1 MNSQLIGDFL
11 VGIILG
17 GIPLSVSLIFA
28 GLGEMFTQ
36 RSGVFN
42 LGVEGIMML
51 SAFLGFFIEF
61 SIGSSIIGILA
72 AMAGG
77 ALMGLLMGLVSVTF
91 KAPQGISGI
100 GLFMLGW
107 GLSGTLFRVYVRGIT
122 PIDGIGNVFIPF
134 LSDIP
139 VIGSILFSQNP
150 LVYIAFLLAPA
161 ASWLLFKTS
170 WGLKVRTVGTTP
182 AAADTVGINVVKIRY
197 QCLII
202 GGTMAGLAGAYL
214 SICQVHLFTDNIT
227 AGRGFIAV
235 ALVYFGRWKP
245 LGIIGGALL
254 FSMAHSFQRLI
265 QVYGINFPYEIAV
278 IIPYVLVIAVLALT
292 WKSQSLGPLSLG
304 KPYDR
309 EFRG

>member
-1 MNSQLIGDFL
+1 MIQEFI

-17 GIPLSVSLIFA
+17 GIPLSVSLLLA

-51 SAFLGFFIEF
+51 SAFIGFFVVYT
-61 SIGSSIIGILA
+61 IGSPFLGIIA

-77 ALMGLLMGLVSVTF
+77 ALMGLLMGLVSITF
-91 KAPQGISGI
+91 KASQGISGI
-100 GLFMLGW
+100 GLFMFGW
-107 GLSGTLFRVYVRGIT
+107 GLSGTLFRVYVGGVTTIKGIND
-122 PIDGIGNVFIPF
+122 IY
-134 LSDIP
+134 IP
-139 VIGSILFSQNP
+139 VLSNIPIIGPILFSQNP
-150 LVYIAFLLAPA
+150 LVYVAYLLVPV

-170 WGLKVRTVGTTP
+170 WGLKVRAVGTTP
-182 AAADTVGINVVKIRY
+182 AAADTVGVSVVKIRY
-197 QCLII
+197 QSLVI
-202 GGTMAGLAGAYL
+202 GGVMAGLAGAYL
-214 SICQVHLFTDNIT
+214 SIAQAHLFADNIT

-245 LGIIGGALL
+245 AGIMGGALL

-278 IIPYVLVIAVLALT
+278 IIPYILVIVVLAFT
-292 WKSQSLGPLSLG
+292 WKSQSLGPLALG

>member
-1 MNSQLIGDFL
+1 MIVQFL
-11 VGIILG
+11 VGIIIG
-17 GIPLSVSLIFA
+17 GIPLSVSLLLA

-51 SAFLGFFIEF
+51 SAFIGFFTVYT
-61 SIGSSIIGILA
+61 IGSPILGIIA
-72 AMAGG
+72 AMAVG
-77 ALMGLLMGLVSVTF
+77 ALMGLLMGLVSITF
-91 KAPQGISGI
+91 KAEQGITGI
-100 GLFMLGW
+100 GLFMFGW
-107 GLSGTLFRVYVRGIT
+107 GLSGTLFRVYVGGVTTIKG
-122 PIDGIGNVFIPF
+122 IDGINIPV
-134 LSDIP
+134 LSKLP
-139 VIGSILFSQNP
+139 VIGPILFNQNP
-150 LVYIAFLLAPA
+150 LVYVAYILVPV

-170 WGLKVRTVGTTP
+170 WGLKVRAVGTTP

-197 QCLII
+197 QSLVI
-202 GGTMAGLAGAYL
+202 GGIMAGLAGAYL
-214 SICQVHLFTDNIT
+214 SICQAHLFADNIT

-245 LGIIGGALL
+245 SGIMGGALL

-278 IIPYVLVIAVLALT
+278 IIPYVLVIVVLALT
-292 WKSQSLGPLSLG
+292 WKSQSLGPLALG

>member
-1 MNSQLIGDFL
+1 MILEFI

-17 GIPLSVSLIFA
+17 GIPLSVSLLLA

-51 SAFLGFFIEF
+51 SAFIGFFTVYT
-61 SIGSSIIGILA
+61 IGSPVLGIFA
-72 AMAGG
+72 AMIAGALMG
-77 ALMGLLMGLVSVTF
+77 ALMGLVSITF
-91 KAPQGISGI
+91 KAAQGISGI
-100 GLFMLGW
+100 GLFMFGW
-107 GLSGTLFRVYVRGIT
+107 GLSGTLFRVYVGGIKT
-122 PIDGIGNVFIPF
+122 IEGINNIYIPV

-139 VIGSILFSQNP
+139 VIGPILFSQNP
-150 LVYIAFLLAPA
+150 LVYIAYALVPA
-161 ASWLLFKTS
+161 ASWLLFRTS
-170 WGLKVRTVGTTP
+170 WGLKVRAVGTTP
-182 AAADTVGINVVKIRY
+182 AAADTVGVNVVKIRY
-197 QCLII
+197 QSLVI
-202 GGTMAGLAGAYL
+202 GGVMAGLAGAYL
-214 SICQVHLFTDNIT
+214 SICQAHLFADNIT

-245 LGIIGGALL
+245 VGIMGGALL

-278 IIPYVLVIAVLALT
+278 VIPYLLVIIVLAFT
-292 WKSQSLGPLSLG
+292 WKSQSLGPLALG

>member
-1 MNSQLIGDFL
+1 MILEFI

-17 GIPLSVSLIFA
+17 GIPLSVSLLLA
-28 GLGEMFTQ
+28 SLGEMFTQ

-51 SAFLGFFIEF
+51 SAFIGFFTVYT
-61 SIGSSIIGILA
+61 IGSPVLGIFA
-72 AMAGG
+72 AMIGG
-77 ALMGLLMGLVSVTF
+77 ALMGALMGLVSITF
-91 KAPQGISGI
+91 KAAQGISGI
-100 GLFMLGW
+100 GLFMFGW
-107 GLSGTLFRVYVRGIT
+107 GLSGTLFRVYVGGIKT
-122 PIDGIGNVFIPF
+122 IEGINNIYIPV

-139 VIGSILFSQNP
+139 VFGPILFSQNP
-150 LVYIAFLLAPA
+150 LVYIAYALVPA
-161 ASWLLFKTS
+161 ASWLLFRTS
-170 WGLKVRTVGTTP
+170 WGLKVRAVGTTP
-182 AAADTVGINVVKIRY
+182 AAADTVGVNVAKIRY
-197 QCLII
+197 QSLII
-202 GGTMAGLAGAYL
+202 GGVMAGLAGAYL
-214 SICQVHLFTDNIT
+214 SICQAHLFADNIT

-245 LGIIGGALL
+245 VGIMGGALL

-278 IIPYVLVIAVLALT
+278 VIPYLLVIIVLAFT
-292 WKSQSLGPLSLG
+292 WKSQSLGPLALG

>member
-1 MNSQLIGDFL
+1 MILEFI

-17 GIPLSVSLIFA
+17 GIPLSVSLLLA

-51 SAFLGFFIEF
+51 SAFIGFFTVYT
-61 SIGSSIIGILA
+61 IGSPVLGIFA
-72 AMAGG
+72 AMICG
-77 ALMGLLMGLVSVTF
+77 AFMGLLMGLVSITF
-91 KAPQGISGI
+91 KAAQGISGI
-100 GLFMLGW
+100 GLFMFGW
-107 GLSGTLFRVYVRGIT
+107 GLSGTLFRVYVGGIKT
-122 PIDGIGNVFIPF
+122 IEGINNIYIPV
-134 LSDIP
+134 LSGIP
-139 VIGSILFSQNP
+139 VIGPILFSQNP
-150 LVYIAFLLAPA
+150 LVYIAYALVPV

-170 WGLKVRTVGTTP
+170 WGLKVRAVGTTP
-182 AAADTVGINVVKIRY
+182 AAADSVGVNVVKIRY
-197 QCLII
+197 QSLII
-202 GGTMAGLAGAYL
+202 GGVMAGLAGAYL
-214 SICQVHLFTDNIT
+214 SICQAHLFADNIT

-245 LGIIGGALL
+245 VGIMGGALL

-278 IIPYVLVIAVLALT
+278 VIPYLLVIIVLAFT
-292 WKSQSLGPLSLG
+292 WKSQSLGPLALG

>member
-1 MNSQLIGDFL
+1 MILEFI

-17 GIPLSVSLIFA
+17 GIPLSVSLLLA
-28 GLGEMFTQ
+28 SLGEMFTQ

-51 SAFLGFFIEF
+51 SAFIGFFTVYT
-61 SIGSSIIGILA
+61 IGSPVLGIFA
-72 AMAGG
+72 AMIGG
-77 ALMGLLMGLVSVTF
+77 AFMGLLMGLVSITF
-91 KAPQGISGI
+91 KAAQGISGI
-100 GLFMLGW
+100 GLFMFGW
-107 GLSGTLFRVYVRGIT
+107 GLSGTLFRVYVGGIKT
-122 PIDGIGNVFIPF
+122 IEGINNIYIPV
-134 LSDIP
+134 LSSIP
-139 VIGSILFSQNP
+139 VIGPILFSQNP
-150 LVYIAFLLAPA
+150 LVYIAYALVPA

-170 WGLKVRTVGTTP
+170 WGLKVRAVGTTP
-182 AAADTVGINVVKIRY
+182 AAADTVGVNVIKIRY
-197 QCLII
+197 QSLVI
-202 GGTMAGLAGAYL
+202 GGIMAGLAGAYL
-214 SICQVHLFTDNIT
+214 SICQAHLFADNIT

-245 LGIIGGALL
+245 VGIMGGALL

-278 IIPYVLVIAVLALT
+278 VIPYLLVIIVLAFT
-292 WKSQSLGPLSLG
+292 WKSQSLGPLALG